1 MGSLYL
7 QVFKQTEHYQ
17 CLHISDCINIDK
29 FKFHLTE
36 NNVHYL
42 KTWNICLLSL
52 QELLPLLY
60 NFISLLSQQ
69 MFKQLSNPMCMKM
82 NGPII
87 FADFPLDDQLLTK
100 CRVCQLGDVLDV
112 THSLVWLRGIIFVIY
127 NTSNNSLTKWCKGVN
142 YVSIEHFPTIYQ

>member
-1 MGSLYL
+1 M
-7 QVFKQTEHYQ
+7 FT
-17 CLHISDCINIDK
+17 ISDLK
-29 FKFHLTE
+29 
-36 NNVHYL
+36 YL
-42 KTWNICLLSL
+42 SMNICLLSL

-112 THSLVWLRGIIFVIY
+112 THSLHGM
-127 NTSNNSLTKWCKGVN
+127 
-142 YVSIEHFPTIYQ
+142 IERYYIRDLQYLE